1 MRTSLLLLFTVWI
14 GTTIASVDPPL
25 IGDQGEIPAVQ
36 LDNGKR
42 WKANP
47 ETTQGIAAMS
57 AILDEHAKKPM
68 AKTVLKDT
76 LEAEFQMIFQKC
88 TMTGEAHNQLHNYL
102 IPLHRMLSAMDE
114 RSGEKEIVAMRDHLQ
129 AYGKYFE

>member
-1 MRTSLLLLFTVWI
+1 MRTSLLLVFTLWI
-14 GTTIASVDPPL
+14 GTSIASVDRPL
-25 IGDQGEIPAVQ
+25 TGDQGEIPAVQ

-57 AILDEHAKKPM
+57 AILDEHAKNPM
-68 AKTVLKDT
+68 AKTVLKEK
-76 LEAEFQMIFQKC
+76 LEGEFQMIFQKC

-102 IPLHRMLSAMDE
+102 IPLHKMLSAMDE
-114 RSGEKEIVAMRDHLQ
+114 SSGEKELVAMRDHLQ

>member
-1 MRTSLLLLFTVWI
+1 MRTSLLLLFTLWI
-14 GTTIASVDPPL
+14 GTSIASVDLPL

-42 WKANP
+42 WKANL

-68 AKTVLKDT
+68 AKSVLKEK

-102 IPLHRMLSAMDE
+102 IPLHKMLSAMDE
-114 RSGEKEIVAMRDHLQ
+114 SSGEKEIGAMRDHLQ
-129 AYGKYFE
+129 AYRKYFE

>member
-1 MRTSLLLLFTVWI
+1 MRTSFLLLFALWI
-14 GTTIASVDPPL
+14 GTSIASVDLPI

-57 AILDEHAKKPM
+57 AILDEHAKVPM
-68 AKTVLKDT
+68 ANSMLKEK

-102 IPLHRMLSAMDE
+102 IPLHKMLSAMDE
-114 RSGEKEIVAMRDHLQ
+114 GSGEKQIAEMRDHL
-129 AYGKYFE
+129 ARYTTYFE

>member
-1 MRTSLLLLFTVWI
+1 MRTSLLLLFTFWI
-14 GTTIASVDPPL
+14 GTSIASVDLPL
-25 IGDQGEIPAVQ
+25 VADQGEIPAVQ

-57 AILDEHAKKPM
+57 AILEEHAKKQM
-68 AKTVLKDT
+68 AKSVLKEK
-76 LEAEFQMIFQKC
+76 LEGEFQMIFQKC

-102 IPLHRMLSAMDE
+102 IPLHKMLSAMDE
-114 RSGEKEIVAMRDHLQ
+114 TSGEKEIAAMRDHLQ